1 MRKLKTLS
9 VSHLEKLVRE
19 NKPIYVVNSS
29 ALPSGDKGMVIINFF
44 DGTRR
49 EFFKMPPTFIPMAV
63 TDSISPQ
70 KILDS
75 KDFRQ
80 SLLKGMLTLI
90 EPTSAEAYLSTKE
103 AQDEY
108 ESLVLSELSA
118 RSQKIDINKTVTRR
132 AVHHNTNEG
141 GGPIQDVSAIDTVSN
156 KVRGIIESMV
166 AGTLNA
172 KEALVQLRRH
182 QSALHAVDFSYVV
195 ANTAD
200 QELKKWAKNGLG
212 RTTREE
218 YLDDEEIEE
227 EEEEDDDT
235 GGDYGDEE
243 ETEEEEEEEE
253 DVAKPT
259 KIKKNRGRPA
269 GSGKTEEGKAKKGS
283 PAYANIFDFKAD
295 SVEEMTAE
303 EKAADERARSTAMN
317 QQAIGGNQSLYQQEI
332 NKILAGDV

>member
-1 MRKLKTLS
+1 MRKLKALP
-9 VSHLEKLVRE
+9 VSHLEKLIRE

-63 TDSISPQ
+63 TDSISPN

-90 EPTSAEAYLSTKE
+90 EPTSAEAYLATRE

-118 RSQKIDINKTVTRR
+118 KSQKLDINRSVTSRK
-132 AVHHNTNEG
+132 AVHHSSHEG
-141 GGPIQDVSAIDTVSN
+141 GGPIQDVTAVDTVSN
-156 KVRGIIESMV
+156 KVRGIVESLL
-166 AGTLNA
+166 AGTLTS
-172 KEALVQLRRH
+172 KEALIQLRRH
-182 QSALHAVDFSYVV
+182 QSALHSVDFSYVV

-200 QELKKWAKNGLG
+200 QELKKWAKNGLN
-212 RTTREE
+212 RTTKEE
-218 YLDDEEIEE
+218 FLDDEENEE
-227 EEEEDDDT
+227 ESEDEYEDEDEEEEDE
-235 GGDYGDEE
+235 DED
-243 ETEEEEEEEE
+243 

-259 KIKKNRGRPA
+259 KIKKNRGRPK
-269 GSGKTEEGKAKKGS
+269 GSVGKKGS
-283 PAYANIFDFKAD
+283 EGKTKKDNNYANIFDFKNE
-295 SVEEMTAE
+295 SVEEMTDE
-303 EKAADERARSTAMN
+303 ERSLDERARSVAMN
-317 QQAIGGNQSLYQQEI
+317 QQAVGQQSMYQQEI
-332 NKILAGDV
+332 NKILSGGPKE